1 MLDKYDIED
10 VITYNYCVQRE
21 DRRSISKE
29 AFGPA
34 PLTSSS
40 LGAEWHFREGAWRGT
55 KISRHKRA

>member
-40 LGAEWHFREGAWRGT
+40 LVGRMAFQRRGMERYKDKQT
-55 KISRHKRA
+55 

>member
-10 VITYNYCVQRE
+10 AITYNYCVQRE

-40 LGAEWHFREGAWRGT
+40 LGGENG
-55 KISRHKRA
+55 ISEKGHGEVQR